1 MLVQFDVSG
10 HGGSGALAALA
21 AAAGSQEQHQ
31 QQLTPLRLQQHQQ
44 QNGHQQ
50 TNNGHHPQNGL
61 IDGSQ
66 HGRPPRPKNAVPWLG
81 LAADVQQPSATSA
94 VLSMVTKARDLLQK
108 QQQFEQE
115 AQSR

>member
-1 MLVQFDVSG
+1 MCLQFDVSG

-21 AAAGSQEQHQ
+21 SAAGSQEQ

-50 TNNGHHPQNGL
+50 TNGHHQQNGL
-61 IDGSQ
+61 TDGSQ

-81 LAADVQQPSATSA
+81 LAADRLP
-94 VLSMVTKARDLLQK
+94 
-108 QQQFEQE
+108 
-115 AQSR
+115 